1 MNPLLPVRQPRT
13 TMAKTTTFDEQA
25 SEYDAWFEKNNRLYQ
40 AELEALETFIPATG
54 QGVEIGVGTGRFAAP
69 LGISVGVEP
78 SLEMAELA
86 RQQGINVLEGVAEAL
101 PLADNSFDF
110 AVMVTVVCF
119 LDDVAKA
126 FKEAWR
132 ILKPS
137 GTLVVGFIDRESE
150 LGRIYDQKKGQSRF
164 YRDATFYSASEVE
177 TLLTKADFSGFSYRQ
192 TMMPGETS
200 NLSVSEGHGNGGFVV
215 IKAHKTRKGD
225 IYEGRHHT
233 LSVD

>member
-1 MNPLLPVRQPRT
+1 
-13 TMAKTTTFDEQA
+13 MAKTTSFDEQT
-25 SEYDAWFEKNNRLYQ
+25 SEYDAWFKKNNGLYQ
-40 AELEALETFIPATG
+40 AELEALQAFIPATG

-78 SLEMAELA
+78 SLQMAELA
-86 RQQGINVLEGVAEAL
+86 RQRGIEVLEGHAEAL
-101 PLADNSFDF
+101 PFPDYSFDF
-110 AVMVTVVCF
+110 AVMVTVICF

-132 ILKPS
+132 ILKPL

-164 YRDATFYSASEVE
+164 YRDATFYSVSEVE

-192 TMMPGETS
+192 TLLPGETS
-200 NLSVSEGHGNGGFVV
+200 NLSVREGHGYGGFVV
-215 IKAHKTRKGD
+215 IKAHKSRKGD
-225 IYEGRHHT
+225 IHEGRNHT